1 MRVDDREGVGG
12 FVAGQVVIG
21 DDHVHAVR
29 GGSRE
34 RLVGPHAVVD
44 GHDHPDAAR
53 GQVVDH
59 PGVEPVAVG
68 VPIGDRPHG
77 IGLDELEE
85 PHEQRGATHPVDVVV
100 PTNRDALAILDGLR
114 KACSRAL
121 HVRQQGGGAQVPKLW
136 LQEPLRLRFRADAPQ
151 PEQARDDV
159 RHEERPGELR
169 HVVRQRVG
177 LDGAQ
182 RPVRIR
188 DHRGPPGAASTD
200 GGPILVAQQATAL
213 HRRSTP
219 LRNDAPIRRFGH
231 HLGPMSSATTPAQV
245 RHVILGTAGHIDHGK
260 TSLVEKLTGTW
271 ADKLPE
277 ERERGMTIDLGYA
290 AFTLGDGTEA
300 GLIDVPGHESFV
312 HTMVAGASATDLA
325 LLVVAAD
332 DGPMPQTRE
341 HVDILDVLGVTRL
354 VVALTKIDLVE
365 EEMADIAEEEIR
377 ELLAP
382 TAMAD
387 APIVRVS
394 SETGQGVEDVR
405 AALTAALPPEG
416 AAKKDDGL
424 VFRMPVL
431 RRFTVPG
438 RGTVVTGIPLSGRI
452 AEGAAVVVLPGDR
465 KARVRGVQVH
475 GHDANE
481 AARGQRVALA
491 LSDVGPDVL
500 KRGMVVTEAGGL
512 EAAQR
517 FAVHTRVLPR
527 ARKPLEHGDRVRFHV
542 GAAKIIAQVHLP
554 LRKPIAQGQ
563 SGIVELNAVTPVV
576 AAPND
581 RFVLREENSSGT
593 IGGGVVVER
602 LDRPLPKRRQGIID
616 TLAARVEHLG
626 KPSAL
631 FEACLAAAG
640 ERSISLDDI
649 AARTAI
655 RPERLPGFAANLKSK
670 GIALPVGRNNR
681 WISAQSLLDVEE
693 RLEGVFKRLHEKHA
707 GMATLPLSAV
717 RSAMGRTDALVFDE
731 ALARL
736 IEKGDVEKVADGSVR
751 HADHSDEIPERDK
764 PICNK
769 ILGALNKGG
778 GQPPSLDDLEADL
791 DLKRE
796 DVSRAMRLLQSR
808 HLVFKAEDHWFDG
821 AWLEDAKRRL
831 REMSEKNEGFTP
843 AEARTALNTTRKW
856 IIPLLEALDKS
867 GFSRRVGDKRVVKE

>member
-1 MRVDDREGVGG
+1 MC
-12 FVAGQVVIG
+12 A
-21 DDHVHAVR
+21 
-29 GGSRE
+29 
-34 RLVGPHAVVD
+34 
-44 GHDHPDAAR
+44 
-53 GQVVDH
+53 
-59 PGVEPVAVG
+59 
-68 VPIGDRPHG
+68 
-77 IGLDELEE
+77 
-85 PHEQRGATHPVDVVV
+85 
-100 PTNRDALAILDGLR
+100 
-114 KACSRAL
+114 
-121 HVRQQGGGAQVPKLW
+121 
-136 LQEPLRLRFRADAPQ
+136 
-151 PEQARDDV
+151 
-159 RHEERPGELR
+159 
-169 HVVRQRVG
+169 
-177 LDGAQ
+177 DGA
-182 RPVRIR
+182 RFA
-188 DHRGPPGAASTD
+188 G
-200 GGPILVAQQATAL
+200 
-213 HRRSTP
+213 
-219 LRNDAPIRRFGH
+219 FGH
-231 HLGPMSSATTPAQV
+231 HLGPMSSSTSPARV

-290 AFTLGDGTEA
+290 AFTLDDGTEA

-325 LLVVAAD
+325 LLVVASD

-341 HVDILDVLGVTRL
+341 HVDILDVLGVERL

-365 EEMADIAEEEIR
+365 EEMVDIAEEEIR
-377 ELLAP
+377 ELLAG

-394 SETGQGVEDVR
+394 SETGEGIEDVR
-405 AALTAALPPEG
+405 AALRDALPPEG
-416 AAKKDDGL
+416 VAKKDDGL

-452 AEGAAVVVLPGDR
+452 AEGAAVEIQPGNR

-475 GHDANE
+475 GADAEE

-491 LSDVGPDVL
+491 LSDVGADGL
-500 KRGMVVTEAGGL
+500 KRGMVVTEAGVL
-512 EAAQR
+512 QAAQR
-517 FAVHTRVLPR
+517 FAVQTRVLPR

-542 GAAKIIAQVHLP
+542 GAAKVIAQVHLP

-563 SGIVELNAVTPVV
+563 TGIVELNAVTPLV

-581 RFVLREENSSGT
+581 PFVLREENSSGT
-593 IGGGVVVER
+593 IGGGVVIER

-616 TLAARVEHLG
+616 TLSERVPHLD
-626 KPSAL
+626 KPAAL

-640 ERSISLDDI
+640 ERGVSLEDI
-649 AARTAI
+649 AARTGI

-670 GIALPVGRNNR
+670 GVALPVGRNNR
-681 WISAQSLLDVEE
+681 WIAAASMHAIEE
-693 RLEGVFKRLHEKHA
+693 RLEAAFKRLHEKEA

-736 IEKGDVEKVADGSVR
+736 VERGDVSRQPDGSVH
-751 HADHSDEIPERDK
+751 HADHSSEIPAREKELCD
-764 PICNK
+764 K
-769 ILGALNKGG
+769 ILHALNQGG

-791 DLKRE
+791 NLKRD

-808 HLVFKAEDHWFDG
+808 HLVFKAEDHWFDS
-821 AWLEDAKRRL
+821 AWLDAAKERL
-831 REMSEKNEGFTP
+831 RDLSEKNDGFTP
-843 AEARTALNTTRKW
+843 SDARQVLQSTRKW

-867 GFSRRVGDKRVVKE
+867 GFSRRVGNKRVVKS